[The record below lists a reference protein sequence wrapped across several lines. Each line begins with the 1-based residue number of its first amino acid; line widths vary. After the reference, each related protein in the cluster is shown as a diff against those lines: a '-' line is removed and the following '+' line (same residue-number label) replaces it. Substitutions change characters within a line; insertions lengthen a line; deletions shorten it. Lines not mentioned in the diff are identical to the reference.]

1 MILCQEFV
9 AIFSPIQFVTFQS
22 KTYRCLSMQLL
33 YSTLIRFSSYCYG
46 SFISYLILK
55 PKLHSFFRAWKVL
68 WEKGRQLDTFYYHST
83 LSKAMN
89 RWQHNIR
96 AQKIVRMSGLRILYK
111 RNKVLLKNV
120 WQTWKT

>member
-1 MILCQEFV
+1 MSRVRSYLLTNSVCYVPEQYLPLLIH
-9 AIFSPIQFVTFQS
+9 AIALFDAHQVFF
-22 KTYRCLSMQLL
+22 LL
-33 YSTLIRFSSYCYG
+33 LWFI
-46 SFISYLILK
+46 ISYFILK